1 MDFELYFL
9 YTYQIIHNLFIN
21 MTYDF
26 SHLKQKAVD
35 IQNHLKEEF
44 SGIRT
49 GRATPA
55 LLDSVMVNSY
65 GAKTPIN
72 QVAGVAMEDARTLR
86 ITPYDANQVTEVQK
100 AITDSNLGVSVSADE
115 RGLRI
120 FFPELTSE
128 VREKLMKIAKE
139 KLEKARISLRGERDD
154 TWADI
159 QKKEKDKEISEDEKF
174 GLKEDMQ
181 KIIDEENSKLDAM
194 AQKKEQEI
202 MN

>member
-1 MDFELYFL
+1 M
-9 YTYQIIHNLFIN
+9 
-21 MTYDF
+21 YDF
-26 SHLKQKAVD
+26 SHLKQKAID

-55 LLDSVMVNSY
+55 LLDSVMVDSY
-65 GAKTPIN
+65 GSKAPIN
-72 QVAGVAMEDARTLR
+72 QVAGITMEDARTLR
-86 ITPYDANQVTEVQK
+86 IAPYDSNQITEVEK
-100 AITDSNLGVSVSADE
+100 AITNSNLGVSVSVDVN
-115 RGLRI
+115 GLRI

-128 VREKLMKIAKE
+128 VREKLMRVAKE

-159 QKKEKDKEISEDEKF
+159 QKKEKDKEISEDDKF
-174 GLKEDMQ
+174 RLKEEMQ
-181 KIIDEENSKLDAM
+181 KIVDAENAKLDAM
-194 AQKKEQEI
+194 AEKKESEI

>member
-1 MDFELYFL
+1 
-9 YTYQIIHNLFIN
+9 

-35 IQNHLKEEF
+35 IQNHLKDEF

-49 GRATPA
+49 GRATPS
-55 LLDSVMVNSY
+55 LLDSVMVDSY

-72 QVAGVAMEDARTLR
+72 QVAGINMEDARTLR
-86 ITPYDANQVTEVQK
+86 IAPYDASQITEVEK
-100 AITDSNLGVSVSADE
+100 AITNSNLGVSVSVDAN
-115 RGLRI
+115 GLRI

-128 VREKLMKIAKE
+128 VRETLNKLVKD
-139 KLEKARISLRGERDD
+139 KLEAARISLRGERDN
-154 TWADI
+154 TWNDI
-159 QKKEKDKEISEDEKF
+159 QKQEKDKEISEDEKF

-181 KIIDEENSKLDAM
+181 KIIDEENGKMDAM
-194 AQKKEQEI
+194 AVKKEAEI

>member
-1 MDFELYFL
+1 
-9 YTYQIIHNLFIN
+9 

-35 IQNHLKEEF
+35 IQNHLKDEF

-49 GRATPA
+49 GRATPS
-55 LLDSVMVNSY
+55 LLDSVMVDSY

-72 QVAGVAMEDARTLR
+72 QVAGINMEDARTLR
-86 ITPYDANQVTEVQK
+86 IAPYDASQITEVEK
-100 AITDSNLGVSVSADE
+100 AITNSNLGVSVSVDAN
-115 RGLRI
+115 GLRI

-128 VREKLMKIAKE
+128 VRETLNKLVKD
-139 KLEKARISLRGERDD
+139 KLEAARISLRGERDN
-154 TWADI
+154 TWNDI
-159 QKKEKDKEISEDEKF
+159 QKQEKDKEISEDEKF

-181 KIIDEENSKLDAM
+181 KIIDEENGKMDAM
-194 AQKKEQEI
+194 AAKKEAEI

>member
-1 MDFELYFL
+1 
-9 YTYQIIHNLFIN
+9 

-181 KIIDEENSKLDAM
+181 KIIDEENAKLDAM